1 MLNSKKTHW
10 LLWYQFHGAC
20 EQQGSESFSRPHLN
34 MLTDPFSPDLWL
46 MPVFL
51 RHCSELHSACCTF
64 KWELWYEALRL
75 LIEWDYSKEDTCT
88 HTHTHTHKLEAW
100 VMGSIRF
107 TTQTPST
114 QALPPHSVT
123 PDQYGH
129 SAFHSAHVTHMNHS
143 KSAGVKQCFT
153 NY

>member
-1 MLNSKKTHW
+1 MLNSKKTQW

-20 EQQGSESFSRPHLN
+20 EQQGSVSFSRPHLN
-34 MLTDPFSPDLWL
+34 TLTDPISPVLWL

-51 RHCSELHSACCTF
+51 RHRSELHSACCMF
-64 KWELWYEALRL
+64 NWEMWYEALRQ
-75 LIEWDYSKEDTCT
+75 LIEWDYSTVRK
-88 HTHTHTHKLEAW
+88 THTHTHKLE
-100 VMGSIRF
+100 VMGSICF

-129 SAFHSAHVTHMNHS
+129 SAFHSAHLTHMKHS
-143 KSAGVKQCFT
+143 KSAGVKQWFT
-153 NY
+153 NC